1 MGMVNDDYD
10 EFAIVAMRA
19 GREFKAGE
27 VFEIHGEDC
36 DTRWVGVDS
45 GAVLDQAAMNR
56 AIANGTCAW
65 NDHDD
70 GGA

>member
-1 MGMVNDDYD
+1 MVNDDYD
-10 EFAIVAMRA
+10 EFAIVAMRDVA
-19 GREFKAGE
+19 GLFRVGE
-27 VFEIHGEDC
+27 VFEIDGEDC

-70 GGA
+70 GGS